1 MHHQQPAIRTLASTR
16 VMVYNIRILFR
27 FLELFMSKR
36 NDAVPA
42 EHIKPYNA
50 VIPYLMRKR
59 SDSLVY
65 HRFSLDITP
74 SVHFIEQKNA
84 EAEEKK

>member
-1 MHHQQPAIRTLASTR
+1 
-16 VMVYNIRILFR
+16 
-27 FLELFMSKR
+27 MSKR

-42 EHIKPYNA
+42 EQIKPYNA

-65 HRFSLDITP
+65 HRFSVDITP

-84 EAEEKK
+84 EAEEKNTAFSISSWQLQSELPRSARS